1 MQLSADHT
9 RQADQTCCQKSQ
21 TTGLRNNTGGYVS
34 VAFQTPEA
42 GTAVIERYSE
52 HLVRLASK
60 LDAVGYGRKG
70 AGQVVKASSDL
81 IPRARK

>member
-52 HLVRLASK
+52 HLVRAAGIA
-60 LDAVGYGRKG
+60 DALKYGRER
-70 AGQVVKASSDL
+70 AGQVIKTSPDL
-81 IPRARK
+81 IPGA